1 MEKDSQRSQDNN
13 LESRDKQFGLTT
25 LALKNKTTVFVLTA
39 LVIFMGISTYLG
51 LPKES
56 FPEIEQPIVYI
67 GTMHPGNSPV
77 DVENLVTRPIEKE
90 LNTISDVEN
99 ITSTSV
105 QDYSTIMVEF
115 TTTTEI
121 QDALTKVKDAVDRAK
136 PELPTD
142 LQQDPNI
149 FEMNFSEFPVM
160 NINLSGNFS
169 IEELNN
175 YAELLE
181 EEIEKLPEISKVDIR
196 GVNEKEVRINIDPY
210 QMEARMVGFG
220 AVSYTHLTLP
230 TIYSV

>member
-1 MEKDSQRSQDNN
+1 MTQHNN
-13 LESRDKQFGLTT
+13 LKVKDKQFGLTT
-25 LALKNKTTVFVLTA
+25 FALKNKTTVFVLTV

-51 LPKES
+51 LPKEN

-67 GTMHPGNSPV
+67 GTSHPGNSPV
-77 DVENLVTRPIEKE
+77 DIENLVTRPIEKE

-99 ITSTSV
+99 ITSTSI

-121 QDALTKVKDAVDRAK
+121 QNALTKVKDAVDRAK

-160 NINLSGNFS
+160 NINLSGDFS

-181 EEIEKLPEISKVDIR
+181 EEIEKL
-196 GVNEKEVRINIDPY
+196 
-210 QMEARMVGFG
+210 
-220 AVSYTHLTLP
+220 
-230 TIYSV
+230 

>member
-1 MEKDSQRSQDNN
+1 MEKDSQRPQNN
-13 LESRDKQFGLTT
+13 NPESRDKQFGLTT

-121 QDALTKVKDAVDRAK
+121 QDALTKVKDAVDRSK

-149 FEMNFSEFPVM
+149 FEMNFIQRQFQNS
-160 NINLSGNFS
+160 
-169 IEELNN
+169 
-175 YAELLE
+175 
-181 EEIEKLPEISKVDIR
+181 
-196 GVNEKEVRINIDPY
+196 
-210 QMEARMVGFG
+210 
-220 AVSYTHLTLP
+220 
-230 TIYSV
+230 

>member
-1 MEKDSQRSQDNN
+1 MRKNSNRPQNN
-13 LESRDKQFGLTT
+13 ISEGKDKQFGLTT
-25 LALKNKTTVFVLTA
+25 FALKNKTTVFVLTF
-39 LVIFMGISTYLG
+39 LVIFLGISSYLG
-51 LPKES
+51 LPKEN

-67 GTMHPGNSPV
+67 GTPHPGNSPV
-77 DVENLVTRPIEKE
+77 DIENLVTRPFEKE

-149 FEMNFSEFPVM
+149 FEMNFDS
-160 NINLSGNFS
+160 
-169 IEELNN
+169 
-175 YAELLE
+175 LLL
-181 EEIEKLPEISKVDIR
+181 K
-196 GVNEKEVRINIDPY
+196 
-210 QMEARMVGFG
+210 
-220 AVSYTHLTLP
+220 
-230 TIYSV
+230 